1 MSTTPHPADLIQVMR
16 AQPDGA
22 TRAGL
27 ASVRRVASLAS
38 GALAFFT
45 AALESFAAAAG
56 RPNDC

>member
-1 MSTTPHPADLIQVMR
+1 MSTTPRPADSIQAMR

-22 TRAGL
+22 TRARP

-38 GALAFFT
+38 GALAVFT
-45 AALESFAAAAG
+45 AALECFAAAAG